1 MAIDKNRLLN
11 FADSL
16 QAMNAGQSGNIQG
29 QALYMN
35 RIKQR
40 KLDEEKKVKEEEA
53 RLKAEKIERDKA
65 AFIAANPEYAQMI
78 NMNQLFG
85 ITPPAAPKV
94 VTPNSYKEYERT
106 TQNPTQEGYAKFL
119 DRNKTR
125 PKKTKSDFVVEILGK
140 IQTDPN
146 YKLTKADQRILD
158 TVSSTDPLEIY
169 KRQIINNQVSKT
181 KTQIPS
187 ISTGPVT
194 VTTQKEFDD
203 LPVGTTYIYSGT
215 EYVKGK

>member
-16 QAMNAGQSGNIQG
+16 QAMNAGQSGNTQA

-35 RIKQR
+35 RIEQR
-40 KLDEEKKVKEEEA
+40 KLDEEKKAKEEEA
-53 RLKAEKIERDKA
+53 RLREEKIERERA
-65 AFIAANPEYAQMI
+65 AFIAANPQYAQMI

-119 DRNKTR
+119 DRNKTP

-146 YKLTKADQRILD
+146 YELTKTDQKILD
-158 TVSSTDPLEIY
+158 TIADTDPMKIMVRNRLNEMQTS
-169 KRQIINNQVSKT
+169 KFSNENNNQS
-181 KTQIPS
+181 
-187 ISTGPVT
+187 GLVT
-194 VTTQKEFDD
+194 VTTQEQYDA
-203 LPVGTTYIYSGT
+203 LPSGT
-215 EYVKGK
+215 LFIEDGKTYRKP